1 MININWQ
8 DIRPYQGSQN
18 TAFEELI
25 CQLARVEFEGQG
37 RFIRIAAP
45 DGGVEAT
52 CLLPDG
58 SLYGWQAKYF
68 VNSFTSTQWSD
79 IEGSLIDSLNNYP
92 NLVKYYVCVPVDR
105 NNAFVEGKKSF
116 LQKWDEHVAKW
127 KNLPEDQGRNLEI
140 EFWGSYE
147 LFLMLSKPENAGK
160 LSFWFSQKELSESW
174 FKNQN
179 RKSIATL
186 GKRYTPE
193 LNIHLPVAMNF
204 EALARTTWF
213 KQEYSKKFD
222 EILVALLEQL
232 DRIDKLKA
240 FEINTKQVLNLLK
253 DKLNLSMYDDIQV
266 LPVELLLS
274 EIDLAIKNCQETL
287 NDDSISH
294 STEEHIEKIIDN
306 LYELKTQVNSDE
318 IRLFN
323 GNVLWLNGEAGVGKS
338 HLIADFINGFSKD
351 SLASILLLGQD
362 FIEKSNFEHQIMNRQ
377 LELTFDFQ
385 HFLSILDTIAETQR
399 QRVILAIDA
408 LNEGAGKE
416 LWPSQLN
423 SLISQLRDYP
433 RIGLILSVRNT
444 YQSIITKEL
453 SKVSRQIITE
463 VTHYGFEN
471 HEFEAVQ
478 TYFAYYGFPL
488 PTVPLLNSEFSN
500 PLYLGLLCESLK
512 NNGLDELPK
521 GYQGFNQLVFSYVKG
536 IQKKISDEL
545 DEDESLRLVE
555 RAIEVLVAYEVQNKV
570 SYIDYLLAK
579 RLINE
584 ELNQDIS
591 EVHAKKFIDYL
602 IKEGVLSKNIFH
614 SDGNES
620 IYFTYERIG
629 DYLQCDLILQGI
641 FCESDFLEWFNTELA
656 QTYLENYHMYRGFW
670 EALSVLLPEKLGIE
684 IFEVLNNTSLN
695 KNQLV
700 SLVVKS
706 IPWRVIATL
715 NPEKIRTFLK
725 SNLGKNH
732 IYQWFNLLFQLSA
745 EPNHPFNATYLTNIL
760 FPMSLADRDAH
771 WTTKIS
777 QLDDYPPINQ
787 LLLWCET
794 YSFDENLDLES
805 IFLAGLMLC
814 WLFTSTNIKE
824 RNRSVKA
831 LAYIL
836 RNRLAIAHRLLSQ
849 FIDVNDPYILEG
861 LLSATYG
868 ALKHSDNLNDLPEL
882 GDFVY
887 EAIFDVQ
894 DDKEVYPNILVRKY
908 AKLIVETALFN
919 KPEHFE
925 SHLKTIMEN
934 ITPPYNTSF
943 PEKLPSNQEIDEKYT
958 TSAHKTILRSMT
970 TEYGR
975 GIGGYGDFGRY
986 TFESAFHRW
995 RYYQDSK
1002 PVHIVNADLLS
1013 NYACELVFD
1022 KYGYDAKKHEAF
1034 DDTTYRYNNRSE
1046 NRIERIGKKYQWL
1059 AFFEMLA
1066 RVMDNFQAPI
1076 ERYGENSPM
1085 AWIDNFDEFSL
1096 PKVEISLQPRNKTHL
1111 FVNETKQIPKL
1122 IYTLDWNKSHSDW
1135 ISDDS
1140 DLPQIQS
1147 LIEFEIDSEP
1157 WLVLQRYVDFNEPRN
1172 FGELKNNEKR
1182 LWLQIRSYFIPSK
1195 GINKSL
1201 EWLKSQNFSGRWMP
1215 ESSERYETNL
1225 TKFFEAEVENLSW
1238 ETVQPG
1244 RGRGQTDDIKLDV
1257 LPSVDTHIWEST
1269 YGNDSCHLF
1278 APCRELYQGL
1288 KMSSSLKKGYWLD
1301 ENHELVS
1308 FSPLKEN
1315 NYADLILIKK
1325 SALLKFLKQNNV
1337 KIFWTVLGEKQAW
1350 QSKWNVFNEVL
1361 EISGVYHLN
1370 RGNSLIGSLNT
1381 QHRVFE
1387 K

>member
-1 MININWQ
+1 
-8 DIRPYQGSQN
+8 
-18 TAFEELI
+18 
-25 CQLARVEFEGQG
+25 
-37 RFIRIAAP
+37 
-45 DGGVEAT
+45 
-52 CLLPDG
+52 
-58 SLYGWQAKYF
+58 
-68 VNSFTSTQWSD
+68 
-79 IEGSLIDSLNNYP
+79 
-92 NLVKYYVCVPVDR
+92 
-105 NNAFVEGKKSF
+105 
-116 LQKWDEHVAKW
+116 
-127 KNLPEDQGRNLEI
+127 
-140 EFWGSYE
+140 
-147 LFLMLSKPENAGK
+147 MLSKPENAGK

-629 DYLQCDLILQGI
+629 DYLQCDLILQGN
-641 FCESDFLEWFNTELA
+641 FL
-656 QTYLENYHMYRGFW
+656 
-670 EALSVLLPEKLGIE
+670 
-684 IFEVLNNTSLN
+684 
-695 KNQLV
+695 
-700 SLVVKS
+700 
-706 IPWRVIATL
+706 
-715 NPEKIRTFLK
+715 
-725 SNLGKNH
+725 
-732 IYQWFNLLFQLSA
+732 
-745 EPNHPFNATYLTNIL
+745 
-760 FPMSLADRDAH
+760 
-771 WTTKIS
+771 
-777 QLDDYPPINQ
+777 
-787 LLLWCET
+787 
-794 YSFDENLDLES
+794 
-805 IFLAGLMLC
+805 
-814 WLFTSTNIKE
+814 
-824 RNRSVKA
+824 
-831 LAYIL
+831 
-836 RNRLAIAHRLLSQ
+836 
-849 FIDVNDPYILEG
+849 
-861 LLSATYG
+861 
-868 ALKHSDNLNDLPEL
+868 
-882 GDFVY
+882 
-887 EAIFDVQ
+887 
-894 DDKEVYPNILVRKY
+894 
-908 AKLIVETALFN
+908 
-919 KPEHFE
+919 
-925 SHLKTIMEN
+925 
-934 ITPPYNTSF
+934 
-943 PEKLPSNQEIDEKYT
+943 
-958 TSAHKTILRSMT
+958 
-970 TEYGR
+970 
-975 GIGGYGDFGRY
+975 
-986 TFESAFHRW
+986 
-995 RYYQDSK
+995 
-1002 PVHIVNADLLS
+1002 
-1013 NYACELVFD
+1013 
-1022 KYGYDAKKHEAF
+1022 
-1034 DDTTYRYNNRSE
+1034 
-1046 NRIERIGKKYQWL
+1046 
-1059 AFFEMLA
+1059 
-1066 RVMDNFQAPI
+1066 
-1076 ERYGENSPM
+1076 
-1085 AWIDNFDEFSL
+1085 
-1096 PKVEISLQPRNKTHL
+1096 
-1111 FVNETKQIPKL
+1111 
-1122 IYTLDWNKSHSDW
+1122 
-1135 ISDDS
+1135 
-1140 DLPQIQS
+1140 
-1147 LIEFEIDSEP
+1147 
-1157 WLVLQRYVDFNEPRN
+1157 
-1172 FGELKNNEKR
+1172 
-1182 LWLQIRSYFIPSK
+1182 
-1195 GINKSL
+1195 
-1201 EWLKSQNFSGRWMP
+1201 
-1215 ESSERYETNL
+1215 
-1225 TKFFEAEVENLSW
+1225 
-1238 ETVQPG
+1238 
-1244 RGRGQTDDIKLDV
+1244 
-1257 LPSVDTHIWEST
+1257 
-1269 YGNDSCHLF
+1269 
-1278 APCRELYQGL
+1278 
-1288 KMSSSLKKGYWLD
+1288 
-1301 ENHELVS
+1301 
-1308 FSPLKEN
+1308 
-1315 NYADLILIKK
+1315 
-1325 SALLKFLKQNNV
+1325 
-1337 KIFWTVLGEKQAW
+1337 
-1350 QSKWNVFNEVL
+1350 
-1361 EISGVYHLN
+1361 
-1370 RGNSLIGSLNT
+1370 
-1381 QHRVFE
+1381 
-1387 K
+1387 